1 MAINFDVIFAD
12 APDAPFDPCAALAI
26 LRPAY
31 MKMRLEGQ
39 PQKIMFRDREV
50 WFNKPDL
57 SQWDTVMNDLERQCR
72 EKKGL
77 PGRRFAISAG
87 YRGSR

>member
-1 MAINFDVIFAD
+1 MAVDFTAIFAE
-12 APDAPFDPCAALAI
+12 PFDPCVAHSA

-50 WFNKPDL
+50 WFHKPDL
-57 SQWDTVMNDLERQCR
+57 AAWTDVMNDLERQCR

-77 PGRRFAISAG
+77 PPRRFAITAG
-87 YRGSR
+87 Y